1 MACKG
6 LPSRKGKTSWIH
18 DVDGKPAPYTVVDEI
33 VWPQLNFPD
42 KVLCVH
48 KLEFKE
54 DGHNEFRLGYYMCR
68 KGRWWWGQ
76 YAPMLPPD
84 DVKFMVDEMRKR
96 GWV

>member
-1 MACKG
+1 MFGSHYRNRCNTTKG
-6 LPSRKGKTSWIH
+6 GYSR
-18 DVDGKPAPYTVVDEI
+18 TVPETVEDE
-33 VWPQLNFPD
+33 
-42 KVLCVH
+42 
-48 KLEFKE
+48 
-54 DGHNEFRLGYYMCR
+54 NEFRLGYYMCR